1 VTDDYFWPA
10 DVTAH
15 LARLWRDPKI
25 STQEIARRIERTTRA
40 ATRKAARMGLGARPS
55 EKNVPHRFRWTP
67 EKDAQFVQMRNAGK
81 NYIEIGAFFGLG
93 RTATRDHGIAL
104 GFSSLA
110 PQPVPKPEKPAHV
123 KAREEA
129 GTLPLPPFHPIAAA
143 LLEQAMRMRL

>member
-1 VTDDYFWPA
+1 MKQHFNVG
-10 DVTAH
+10 
-15 LARLWRDPKI
+15 
-25 STQEIARRIERTTRA
+25 
-40 ATRKAARMGLGARPS
+40 RKM
-55 EKNVPHRFRWTP
+55 PHGYIWTP
-67 EKDAQFVQMRNAGK
+67 EKDAQFVKMRNAGMD
-81 NYIEIGAFFGLG
+81 YRQIGAFFGLG